1 MREQL
6 IIFCVGRWF
15 VSTHDG
21 VVEGGLDGAQTNV
34 LCGRNNARA
43 GKQAPFSLYTVPH
56 HQMAPCLLGNGKI
69 QYSRTGPW
77 ISI

>member
-6 IIFCVGRWF
+6 IIFCVGGWF

-43 GKQAPFSLYTVPH
+43 GKQAPPY
-56 HQMAPCLLGNGKI
+56 LLGNGKI

-77 ISI
+77 IPI